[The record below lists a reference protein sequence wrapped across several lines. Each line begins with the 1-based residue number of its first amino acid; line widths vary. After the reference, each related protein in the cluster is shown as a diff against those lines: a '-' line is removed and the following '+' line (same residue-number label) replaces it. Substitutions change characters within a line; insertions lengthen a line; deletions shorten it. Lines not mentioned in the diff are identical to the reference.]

1 MTTIT
6 TALLALVLM
15 FSGQTSSSA
24 DLEDAESRRLRALVS
39 ADYAALD
46 RLLGD
51 DLTYTHSTAKVDT
64 KASYL
69 EPLLSGRTRYTSLDP
84 EDVQV
89 RVYGTTGVIIGA
101 LRSVALVAGKESRT
115 HMRFTSTWVRRDD
128 RWQMV
133 AWQSTRLP

>member
-1 MTTIT
+1 MTTL
-6 TALLALVLM
+6 TASLLALVLVVAAQPNA
-15 FSGQTSSSA
+15 SNGVR
-24 DLEDAESRRLRALVS
+24 DAESQRLRALVD

-46 RLLGD
+46 LLLGD

-84 EDVQV
+84 ADVQV
-89 RVYGTTGVIIGA
+89 RLYGTTGVVTGA

-115 HMRFTSTWVRRDD
+115 QMRFTSTWVRRDG

-133 AWQSTRLP
+133 AWQSTRVP

>member
-6 TALLALVLM
+6 TALLALALM
-15 FSGQTSSSA
+15 FSGQANGSN
-24 DLEDAESRRLRALVS
+24 DLREAESARLRALVT
-39 ADYAALD
+39 ADYTALD
-46 RLLGD
+46 WLLGD

-89 RVYGTTGVIIGA
+89 RVYGTTGVITGA